1 MVAAEDTRHSL
12 KLFSHFGISKPLI
25 SYWGEKEKVKAEE
38 VLGRLREGQA
48 VALVSDA
55 GTPGISDPGMVLIG
69 RALKEGVNVVPVPGP
84 SALVTALSVSGLST
98 EEFTFVGFLP
108 SRKAQRGK
116 KLRGLAL
123 EPRTL
128 VFYESPHRLMDAL
141 RDMHEICGDR
151 EAAVIKELTKLHEEV
166 IRGRLSA
173 IMERLAESIVAG
185 EYVIV
190 MEGRRK
196 EAASFDEALEEVR
209 ALMKKG
215 RGRKEAVKAVSDEY
229 GLSRKELYLRSLD
242 RSLEK

>member
-1 MVAAEDTRHSL
+1 VVAAEDTRHSL
-12 KLFSHFGISKPLI
+12 KLLSHFGISKPLI

-55 GTPGISDPGMVLIG
+55 GTPGISDPGMVLIR
-69 RALKEGVNVVPVPGP
+69 RALGEGINVVPIPGP

-108 SRKAQRGK
+108 SRKVQRGK
-116 KLRGLAL
+116 KLRELVL
-123 EPRTL
+123 EHRTL

-141 RDMHEICGDR
+141 RDMLEICGDR

-166 IRGRLSA
+166 MRGRLSVT
-173 IMERLAESIVAG
+173 MDRLAESTVAG

-190 MEGRRK
+190 IEGRKK
-196 EAASFDEALEEVR
+196 EAASFDEAIEEVG

-215 RGRKEAVKAVSDEY
+215 RGRKEAVKAVSEEY
-229 GLSRKELYLRSLD
+229 GLSKKELYLRSLE
-242 RSLEK
+242 R